1 MRLLLQPQPQPR
13 PQPERTEFDWID
25 ARVPDLAALSVG
37 ETTVLRALATGASN
51 TAIATA
57 LCVSERTVESHVRS
71 IFVKLGLL
79 QCADENRRV
88 IAAVVWTR
96 SAA

>member
-1 MRLLLQPQPQPR
+1 MRLLLPSR
-13 PQPERTEFDWID
+13 PVHDDFDWID
-25 ARVPDLAALSVG
+25 ARVPDLAALSAG

-51 TAIATA
+51 TAIATM

-88 IAAVVWTR
+88 IAAVIWTR

>member
-1 MRLLLQPQPQPR
+1 MRLLLPPR
-13 PQPERTEFDWID
+13 SDETEFDWID
-25 ARVPDLAALSVG
+25 ARVPDLAALSAG

-51 TAIATA
+51 TAIATM

-88 IAAVVWTR
+88 IAAVVWAR
-96 SAA
+96 SAI